1 MGCLVPSFGWILKTD
16 KYRRR
21 AAPPVPAAPGPDPL
35 GTSKPKASG
44 VGWVSGPRGVGFLL
58 ADEVWDGW
66 IMGQCTAEFL
76 LAEPARPGPSSVQG

>member
-1 MGCLVPSFGWILKTD
+1 VPSFAWILKTD
-16 KYRRR
+16 KHRRR

-66 IMGQCTAEFL
+66 ITGQCTPEFL
-76 LAEPARPGPSSVQG
+76 LAEPAKAGLGSVQGR